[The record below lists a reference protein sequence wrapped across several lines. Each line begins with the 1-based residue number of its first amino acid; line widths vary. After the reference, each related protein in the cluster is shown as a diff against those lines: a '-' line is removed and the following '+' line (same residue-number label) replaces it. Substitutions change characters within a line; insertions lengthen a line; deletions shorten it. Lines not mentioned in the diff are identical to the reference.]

1 MSTYNKQNTHSNRGS
16 KVEHPVIGYREADSS
31 SPATFLTQAHP
42 SLTPAGTPSTVA
54 EEAGSA
60 PGIARMARRV
70 SPARLAAKA
79 QHGKGATARAPRG
92 NDLRQARVL
101 MQALCEM
108 RLALSKPDEAL
119 SPAALDSRHTATMA
133 LWQNR
138 TRSLYTQPDVESGI
152 EARLNAGFRH
162 ARSGSA
168 REAASEFKR
177 AYLLLCCVLTLARDN
192 ARRQAKGR
200 APR

>member
-1 MSTYNKQNTHSNRGS
+1 
-16 KVEHPVIGYREADSS
+16 VEHAVIACLQADSS
-31 SPATFLTQAHP
+31 SPATFLTEARQSLP
-42 SLTPAGTPSTVA
+42 SAGPSSTSDYADDGSDGAAAGARVA
-54 EEAGSA
+54 RH
-60 PGIARMARRV
+60 I

-79 QHGKGATARAPRG
+79 QHGKGAAARPPRG

-119 SPAALDSRHTATMA
+119 TPAALDSRHTATMA

-138 TRSLYTQPDVESGI
+138 TRSLYTQPDVERGI
-152 EARLNAGFRH
+152 EERLDAGFRH
-162 ARSGSA
+162 ARSGSP

-192 ARRQAKGR
+192 ARQR
-200 APR
+200 ARRRPTA

>member
-1 MSTYNKQNTHSNRGS
+1 M
-16 KVEHPVIGYREADSS
+16 EHAVIGFLEADSS
-31 SPATFLTQAHP
+31 SPATYLTEARQ
-42 SLTPAGTPSTVA
+42 SLPTAGNFSTSDADDADDSCV
-54 EEAGSA
+54 
-60 PGIARMARRV
+60 GIGTALHV

-79 QHGKGATARAPRG
+79 LHGKGATARAPRG

-108 RLALSKPDEAL
+108 RLALSKREDAL

-138 TRSLYTQPDVESGI
+138 TRSLYTQPDVERGI
-152 EARLNAGFRH
+152 EARLDAGFRH
-162 ARSGSA
+162 ARSGSP
-168 REAASEFKR
+168 REAAGEFKR

-192 ARRQAKGR
+192 ARDR
-200 APR
+200 ARRGAVA